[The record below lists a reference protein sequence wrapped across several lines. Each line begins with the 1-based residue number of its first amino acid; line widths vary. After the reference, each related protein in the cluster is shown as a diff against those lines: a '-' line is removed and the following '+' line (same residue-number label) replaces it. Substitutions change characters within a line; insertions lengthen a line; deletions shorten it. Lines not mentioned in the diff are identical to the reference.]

1 MEDKHADKKK
11 RRTGAKHNE
20 RERERGREGE
30 GERDRERE
38 RFTITKGMQRF
49 PRTGLSASVSK
60 RSYLLYRDPK

>member
-38 RFTITKGMQRF
+38 IYYNKRYAAFSAHWSFCFRLQKVLPTVQR
-49 PRTGLSASVSK
+49 S
-60 RSYLLYRDPK
+60 

>member
-38 RFTITKGMQRF
+38 ITYCTEILNK
-49 PRTGLSASVSK
+49 K
-60 RSYLLYRDPK
+60 RRH